1 MQPDSDIQRETYGY
15 YSGLARV
22 VHLER
27 GDIMKKTF
35 LVTML
40 AVVAFATNVF
50 ATEAEAGVLG
60 LKPSANQSV
69 TQSSGNTTNAAN
81 TDVQNVQYDT
91 GKYQYPAQQLK
102 AEGKNFDRYDWRLY
116 QRFDNG
122 QLMYYQWAEDT
133 GNIVEEGRYNSS
145 GQGRKYG
152 VEGLRA
158 LEPFYVNPESSE
170 GEVFGC
176 PEVDGYRAISPD
188 KIVVFESKRTD
199 PFGMRIQ
206 LQTPVFSNPAFT
218 YCQEMTVILPA
229 DIEAGFTKWELF
241 ELKQRYEFQAKARA
255 EGKLQHVYEMVF
267 YSQKRDVANV
277 RLYRENQN
285 EVLFISADQL
295 DKLRQMLQ
303 FTSARSFGEIHREIK
318 NYGFIEAYEGR
329 RMLY

>member
-1 MQPDSDIQRETYGY
+1 
-15 YSGLARV
+15 
-22 VHLER
+22 
-27 GDIMKKTF
+27 MKRSF
-35 LVTML
+35 LVTAL
-40 AVVAFATNVF
+40 AVATLSVNVL
-50 ATEAEAGVLG
+50 AIQAEAGTTG
-60 LKPSANQSV
+60 LKPSANQGV
-69 TQSSGNTTNAAN
+69 TQSSGNTNTTN

-91 GKYQYPAQQLK
+91 SKYQFPAQQLK
-102 AEGKNFDRYDWRLY
+102 AENKTFDATDWHLY

-303 FTSARSFGEIHREIK
+303 FTSARSFGEIHKEIK

>member
-1 MQPDSDIQRETYGY
+1 
-15 YSGLARV
+15 
-22 VHLER
+22 
-27 GDIMKKTF
+27 MKRSF
-35 LVTML
+35 LLTAL
-40 AVVAFATNVF
+40 AVATLSVNVL
-50 ATEAEAGVLG
+50 AIQAEAGTTG
-60 LKPSANQSV
+60 LKPSANQGV
-69 TQSSGNTTNAAN
+69 TQSSGNTNTTN
-81 TDVQNVQYDT
+81 TEVQSIQYDT
-91 GKYQYPAQQLK
+91 AKYQFPAQQLK
-102 AEGKNFDRYDWRLY
+102 AENKTFDATDWRLY

-122 QLMYYQWAEDT
+122 QLMYYQWADDT

-145 GQGRKYG
+145 GQGKKYG
-152 VEGLRA
+152 IEGLRA
-158 LEPFYVNPESSE
+158 LEPFYVSSRSSE
-170 GEVFGC
+170 REIPEC
-176 PEVDGYRAISPD
+176 PEVDGYRAVYPD

-206 LQTPVFSNPAFT
+206 IDTPVFSNPALT
-218 YCQEMTVILPA
+218 YSQEMTVILPA

-267 YSQKRDVANV
+267 YSQKRDVTNV

-318 NYGFIEAYEGR
+318 SYGFIEPYEGR

>member
-1 MQPDSDIQRETYGY
+1 
-15 YSGLARV
+15 
-22 VHLER
+22 
-27 GDIMKKTF
+27 MKRSF
-35 LVTML
+35 LVTAL
-40 AVVAFATNVF
+40 AVATLSVNVL
-50 ATEAEAGVLG
+50 AIQAQAGTTG
-60 LKPSANQSV
+60 LKPSANQNV
-69 TQSSGNTTNAAN
+69 TQPSGNTNAAN

-91 GKYQYPAQQLK
+91 SKYQFPAQQLK
-102 AEGKNFDRYDWRLY
+102 AENKTFDATDWHLY

-145 GQGRKYG
+145 GQGKKYG
-152 VEGLRA
+152 IEGLRA
-158 LEPFYVNPESSE
+158 LEPFYVSSRSSE
-170 GEVFGC
+170 REIPEC
-176 PEVDGYRAISPD
+176 PEVDGYRAVYPD

-206 LQTPVFSNPAFT
+206 LQTPVFSNPALT
-218 YCQEMTVILPA
+218 YSQEMTVILPA

-267 YSQKRDVANV
+267 YSQKRDVTNV

-303 FTSARSFGEIHREIK
+303 FTSTRSFGDIHREIK
-318 NYGFIEAYEGR
+318 NYGFIEPYEGR

>member
-1 MQPDSDIQRETYGY
+1 
-15 YSGLARV
+15 
-22 VHLER
+22 
-27 GDIMKKTF
+27 MKKTIF
-35 LVTML
+35 VTML

-69 TQSSGNTTNAAN
+69 TQSSGNTNAAS
-81 TDVQNVQYDT
+81 TDAQNVQYDT
-91 GKYQYPAQQLK
+91 TKYQFPAQQLK
-102 AEGKNFDRYDWRLY
+102 AENKTFDATDWRLY

-122 QLMYYQWAEDT
+122 QLMYYQWADDT

-152 VEGLRA
+152 IEGLRA

-170 GEVFGC
+170 GEVYGC

-206 LQTPVFSNPAFT
+206 IDTPVFSNPALT
-218 YCQEMTVILPA
+218 YSQEMSVILPV
-229 DIEAGFTKWELF
+229 DLDAGFNKWEAY

-255 EGKLQHVYEMVF
+255 AGKLQHVYEMVF
-267 YSQKRDVANV
+267 YSQKRDVTNV
-277 RLYRENQN
+277 RLYRENQS

>member
-1 MQPDSDIQRETYGY
+1 
-15 YSGLARV
+15 
-22 VHLER
+22 
-27 GDIMKKTF
+27 MKKNF
-35 LVTML
+35 LLTAL
-40 AVVAFATNVF
+40 AVATLSVNVL
-50 ATEAEAGVLG
+50 AIQAEAGVLG
-60 LKPSANQSV
+60 LKPSANQGV
-69 TQSSGNTTNAAN
+69 TQSSGNTSTTN

-91 GKYQYPAQQLK
+91 GKYQYPAQQLI

-145 GQGRKYG
+145 GMGRKYG

-158 LEPFYVNPESSE
+158 LEPFYVNPDSWERE
-170 GEVFGC
+170 IPEC
-176 PEVDGYRAISPD
+176 PEVDGYRAVYPD

-206 LQTPVFSNPAFT
+206 LQTPVFSNPALT
-218 YCQEMTVILPA
+218 YSQEMTVILPA

-241 ELKQRYEFQAKARA
+241 ELKQRYEFQAKARS
-255 EGKLQHVYEMVF
+255 EGKLANVYDMVF
-267 YSQKRDVANV
+267 YSQKRDVTNV
-277 RLYRENQN
+277 RLYRENQK

-303 FTSARSFGEIHREIK
+303 FTSTKSFGEIHREIQ
-318 NYGFIEAYEGR
+318 NYGFINQYDGSK
-329 RMLY
+329 LLW

>member
-1 MQPDSDIQRETYGY
+1 
-15 YSGLARV
+15 
-22 VHLER
+22 
-27 GDIMKKTF
+27 MKKSF
-35 LVTML
+35 LLTAL
-40 AVVAFATNVF
+40 AVATMSVNVL
-50 ATEAEAGVLG
+50 AIQAQAGTTG
-60 LKPSANQSV
+60 LKPSANQGV
-69 TQSSGNTTNAAN
+69 TQSSGNTSTTN
-81 TDVQNVQYDT
+81 TDVQNVQYDST
-91 GKYQYPAQQLK
+91 RYQFPAQQLR
-102 AEGKNFDRYDWRLY
+102 AENKTFDATDWHLY

-303 FTSARSFGEIHREIK
+303 FTSARSFGEIHKEIK

>member
-1 MQPDSDIQRETYGY
+1 MR
-15 YSGLARV
+15 
-22 VHLER
+22 
-27 GDIMKKTF
+27 KTF

-50 ATEAEAGVLG
+50 ATEAEAGVLD

-69 TQSSGNTTNAAN
+69 TQSSGNTNAAS
-81 TDVQNVQYDT
+81 TDAQNVQYDT
-91 GKYQYPAQQLK
+91 TKYQFPAQQLK
-102 AEGKNFDRYDWRLY
+102 AENKTFDATDWRLY

-122 QLMYYQWAEDT
+122 QLMYYQWADDT

-145 GQGRKYG
+145 GQGKKYG
-152 VEGLRA
+152 IEGLRA
-158 LEPFYVNPESSE
+158 LEPFYVSSRSSE
-170 GEVFGC
+170 REIPEC
-176 PEVDGYRAISPD
+176 PEVDGYRAVYPD

-206 LQTPVFSNPAFT
+206 IDTPVFSNPALT
-218 YCQEMTVILPA
+218 YSQEMSVILPV
-229 DIEAGFTKWELF
+229 DLDAGFNKWEAY

-267 YSQKRDVANV
+267 YSQKRDVTNV

-285 EVLFISADQL
+285 EVLFISTDQL

-303 FTSARSFGEIHREIK
+303 FTSARSFGDIHREIK
-318 NYGFIEAYEGR
+318 NYGFIEPYEGR

>member
-1 MQPDSDIQRETYGY
+1 
-15 YSGLARV
+15 
-22 VHLER
+22 
-27 GDIMKKTF
+27 MKKSCLLTA
-35 LVTML
+35 L
-40 AVVAFATNVF
+40 AVATLSINVL
-50 ATEAEAGVLG
+50 AMQAQAGTTG

-69 TQSSGNTTNAAN
+69 TQSSGNTNAAN

-91 GKYQYPAQQLK
+91 SKYQFPAQQFK
-102 AEGKNFDRYDWRLY
+102 AENKTFDATDWHLY

>member
-1 MQPDSDIQRETYGY
+1 
-15 YSGLARV
+15 
-22 VHLER
+22 
-27 GDIMKKTF
+27 MKRSF
-35 LVTML
+35 LLTAL
-40 AVVAFATNVF
+40 AVATLSVNVL
-50 ATEAEAGVLG
+50 AIQAEAGTTG

-69 TQSSGNTTNAAN
+69 IQSSGNTNTTN
-81 TDVQNVQYDT
+81 TEVQSIQYDT
-91 GKYQYPAQQLK
+91 AKYQFPAQQLK
-102 AEGKNFDRYDWRLY
+102 AENKTFDVTDWRLY

-122 QLMYYQWAEDT
+122 QLMYYQWADDT

-145 GQGRKYG
+145 GQGKKYG
-152 VEGLRA
+152 IEGLRS

-170 GEVFGC
+170 GEVYGC

-206 LQTPVFSNPAFT
+206 LQTPVFSDPTFT
-218 YCQEMTVILPA
+218 YSQEMTVILPA

>member
-1 MQPDSDIQRETYGY
+1 
-15 YSGLARV
+15 
-22 VHLER
+22 
-27 GDIMKKTF
+27 MKKSF
-35 LVTML
+35 LLTAL
-40 AVVAFATNVF
+40 AVATMSVNVL
-50 ATEAEAGVLG
+50 AIQAQAGTTG
-60 LKPSANQSV
+60 LKPSANQNV
-69 TQSSGNTTNAAN
+69 TQPSGNTNAAN

-91 GKYQYPAQQLK
+91 AKYQFPAQQLK
-102 AEGKNFDRYDWRLY
+102 AENKTFDATDWRLY

-122 QLMYYQWAEDT
+122 QLMYYQWADDT

-145 GQGRKYG
+145 GQGKKYG
-152 VEGLRA
+152 IEGLRA
-158 LEPFYVNPESSE
+158 LEPFYVSSRSSE
-170 GEVFGC
+170 REIPEC
-176 PEVDGYRAISPD
+176 PEVDGYRAVYPD

-206 LQTPVFSNPAFT
+206 LQTPVFSNPALT
-218 YCQEMTVILPA
+218 YSQEMTVILPA

-267 YSQKRDVANV
+267 YSQKRDVINV

-303 FTSARSFGEIHREIK
+303 FTSARSFGDIHREIK
-318 NYGFIEAYEGR
+318 NYGFIEPYEGR

>member
-1 MQPDSDIQRETYGY
+1 MF
-15 YSGLARV
+15 
-22 VHLER
+22 
-27 GDIMKKTF
+27 KKSF
-35 LVTML
+35 VAIL
-40 AVVAFATNVF
+40 AVAVLSLSTVNSFA
-50 ATEAEAGVLG
+50 AKAGVLG
-60 LKPSANQSV
+60 LKPSANQGA
-69 TQSSGNTTNAAN
+69 TQSSGNTSTTN

-91 GKYQYPAQQLK
+91 SKYQFPAQQLK
-102 AEGKNFDRYDWRLY
+102 AENKTFDATDWHLY

-303 FTSARSFGEIHREIK
+303 FTSARSFGEIHKEIK

>member
-1 MQPDSDIQRETYGY
+1 
-15 YSGLARV
+15 
-22 VHLER
+22 
-27 GDIMKKTF
+27 MKKIF
-35 LVTML
+35 LVTAL
-40 AVVAFATNVF
+40 AVATLSVNVL
-50 ATEAEAGVLG
+50 AIQAEAGVLG

-69 TQSSGNTTNAAN
+69 TQSSGNTNVAN

-91 GKYQYPAQQLK
+91 SKYQFPAQQLK
-102 AEGKNFDRYDWRLY
+102 AENKTFDATDWHLY

-145 GQGRKYG
+145 GMGRKYG

-158 LEPFYVNPESSE
+158 LEPFYASSRSSE
-170 GEVFGC
+170 REIPEC
-176 PEVDGYRAISPD
+176 PEVDGYRAVYPD

-206 LQTPVFSNPAFT
+206 IDTPVFSNPALT
-218 YCQEMTVILPA
+218 YSQEMSVILPV
-229 DIEAGFTKWELF
+229 DPDAGFNKWEAY

-267 YSQKRDVANV
+267 YSQKRDVTNV

-303 FTSARSFGEIHREIK
+303 FTSTRSFGEIHREIK

>member
-1 MQPDSDIQRETYGY
+1 
-15 YSGLARV
+15 
-22 VHLER
+22 
-27 GDIMKKTF
+27 MKRSF
-35 LVTML
+35 LLTAL
-40 AVVAFATNVF
+40 AVATLSVNVL
-50 ATEAEAGVLG
+50 AIQAEAGTTG

-69 TQSSGNTTNAAN
+69 IQSSGNTNTTN
-81 TDVQNVQYDT
+81 TEVQSIQYDT
-91 GKYQYPAQQLK
+91 AKYQFPAQQLK
-102 AEGKNFDRYDWRLY
+102 AENKTFDVTDWRLY

-122 QLMYYQWAEDT
+122 QLMYYQWADDT

-145 GQGRKYG
+145 GQGKKYG
-152 VEGLRA
+152 IEGLRS

-170 GEVFGC
+170 GEVYGC

-206 LQTPVFSNPAFT
+206 IDTPVFSNPAFT
-218 YCQEMTVILPA
+218 YSQEMSVILPV
-229 DIEAGFTKWELF
+229 DLDAGFNKWEAY

-267 YSQKRDVANV
+267 YSQKRDVTNV
-277 RLYRENQN
+277 RLYRENQS

-303 FTSARSFGEIHREIK
+303 FTSARSFGEIRREIK

>member
-1 MQPDSDIQRETYGY
+1 
-15 YSGLARV
+15 
-22 VHLER
+22 
-27 GDIMKKTF
+27 MKRSF
-35 LVTML
+35 LLTAL
-40 AVVAFATNVF
+40 AVATLSVNVL
-50 ATEAEAGVLG
+50 AIQAEAGTTG
-60 LKPSANQSV
+60 LKPSANQGV
-69 TQSSGNTTNAAN
+69 TQSSGNASTTN

-102 AEGKNFDRYDWRLY
+102 AENKTFDVTDWRLY

-122 QLMYYQWAEDT
+122 QLMYYQWADDT

-145 GQGRKYG
+145 GQGKKYG
-152 VEGLRA
+152 IEGLRA

-170 GEVFGC
+170 GEVYGC

-206 LQTPVFSNPAFT
+206 IDTPVFSNPAFT
-218 YCQEMTVILPA
+218 YSQEMSVILPV
-229 DIEAGFTKWELF
+229 DLDAGFNKWEAY
-241 ELKQRYEFQAKARA
+241 ELKQRYEFQDKARA

-267 YSQKRDVANV
+267 YSQKRDVTNV
-277 RLYRENQN
+277 RLYRENQS
-285 EVLFISADQL
+285 EVRFISADQL

>member
-1 MQPDSDIQRETYGY
+1 
-15 YSGLARV
+15 
-22 VHLER
+22 
-27 GDIMKKTF
+27 MKKTF

-69 TQSSGNTTNAAN
+69 TQSSGNTNAAS
-81 TDVQNVQYDT
+81 TDAQNVQYDT
-91 GKYQYPAQQLK
+91 TKYQFPAQQLK
-102 AEGKNFDRYDWRLY
+102 AENKTFDSTDWRLY

-122 QLMYYQWAEDT
+122 QLMYYQWADDT

-145 GQGRKYG
+145 GQGKKYG
-152 VEGLRA
+152 IEGLRA

-170 GEVFGC
+170 GEVYGC

-206 LQTPVFSNPAFT
+206 IDTPVFSNPALT
-218 YCQEMTVILPA
+218 YSQEMSVILPV
-229 DIEAGFTKWELF
+229 DLDAGFNKWEAY

-255 EGKLQHVYEMVF
+255 AGKLQHVYEMVF
-267 YSQKRDVANV
+267 YSQKRDVTNV
-277 RLYRENQN
+277 RLYRENQS

>member
-1 MQPDSDIQRETYGY
+1 MF
-15 YSGLARV
+15 
-22 VHLER
+22 
-27 GDIMKKTF
+27 KKSF
-35 LVTML
+35 VAIL
-40 AVVAFATNVF
+40 AVAVLSLSTVNSFT
-50 ATEAEAGVLG
+50 AEAGVLG
-60 LKPSANQSV
+60 LKPSANQGV
-69 TQSSGNTTNAAN
+69 AQSSGNTSTTN

-91 GKYQYPAQQLK
+91 SKYQYPAQQLI

>member
-1 MQPDSDIQRETYGY
+1 
-15 YSGLARV
+15 
-22 VHLER
+22 
-27 GDIMKKTF
+27 MKKSF
-35 LVTML
+35 LLTAL
-40 AVVAFATNVF
+40 AVATMSVNVL
-50 ATEAEAGVLG
+50 AMQAQAGVLG

-69 TQSSGNTTNAAN
+69 TQSSGNASTTN

-91 GKYQYPAQQLK
+91 SKYQFPAQQLK
-102 AEGKNFDRYDWRLY
+102 AENKTFDATDWHLY

-145 GQGRKYG
+145 GMGRKYG

-158 LEPFYVNPESSE
+158 LEPFYASSRSSE
-170 GEVFGC
+170 REIPEC
-176 PEVDGYRAISPD
+176 PEVDGYRAVYPD

-206 LQTPVFSNPAFT
+206 IDTPLFSNPALT
-218 YCQEMTVILPA
+218 YSQEMSVILPV
-229 DIEAGFTKWELF
+229 DPDAGFNKWEAY

-267 YSQKRDVANV
+267 YSQKRDVTNV

-303 FTSARSFGEIHREIK
+303 FTSTRSFGEIHREIK

>member
-1 MQPDSDIQRETYGY
+1 
-15 YSGLARV
+15 
-22 VHLER
+22 
-27 GDIMKKTF
+27 MKRSF
-35 LVTML
+35 LVTAL
-40 AVVAFATNVF
+40 AVATISVNTL
-50 ATEAEAGVLG
+50 AMQAQAGTTG

-69 TQSSGNTTNAAN
+69 TQSSGNTNAAS
-81 TDVQNVQYDT
+81 TDAQNVQYDT
-91 GKYQYPAQQLK
+91 TKYQFPAQQFK
-102 AEGKNFDRYDWRLY
+102 AENKTFDATDWHLY

-176 PEVDGYRAISPD
+176 PEVDGHRAISPD

-303 FTSARSFGEIHREIK
+303 FTSARSFGEIHKEIK

>member
-1 MQPDSDIQRETYGY
+1 
-15 YSGLARV
+15 
-22 VHLER
+22 
-27 GDIMKKTF
+27 MKTSF
-35 LVTML
+35 LLTAL
-40 AVVAFATNVF
+40 AVATLSVNVL
-50 ATEAEAGVLG
+50 AIQAEAGTTG
-60 LKPSANQSV
+60 LKPSANQGV
-69 TQSSGNTTNAAN
+69 TQSSGNTNTAN
-81 TDVQNVQYDT
+81 TEVQSIQYDT
-91 GKYQYPAQQLK
+91 AKYQFPAQQFK
-102 AEGKNFDRYDWRLY
+102 AENKTFDATDWHLY

-303 FTSARSFGEIHREIK
+303 FTSARSFGEIHKEIK

>member
-1 MQPDSDIQRETYGY
+1 
-15 YSGLARV
+15 
-22 VHLER
+22 
-27 GDIMKKTF
+27 MKKAIF
-35 LVTML
+35 ITML

-60 LKPSANQSV
+60 LKPSENQSV
-69 TQSSGNTTNAAN
+69 TQSSGNTNAAN

-91 GKYQYPAQQLK
+91 TKYQFPAQQLK
-102 AEGKNFDRYDWRLY
+102 AENKTFDATDWRLY

-122 QLMYYQWAEDT
+122 QLMYYQWADDT

-145 GQGRKYG
+145 GQGKKYG
-152 VEGLRA
+152 IEGLRA

-170 GEVFGC
+170 GEVYGC

-206 LQTPVFSNPAFT
+206 IDTPVFSNPAFT
-218 YCQEMTVILPA
+218 YSQEMSVILPV
-229 DIEAGFTKWELF
+229 DLDAGFNKWEAY

-267 YSQKRDVANV
+267 YSQKRDVTNV
-277 RLYRENQN
+277 RLYRENQS

>member
-1 MQPDSDIQRETYGY
+1 
-15 YSGLARV
+15 
-22 VHLER
+22 
-27 GDIMKKTF
+27 MKRSF

-40 AVVAFATNVF
+40 AVAVLSLSTVNSFA
-50 ATEAEAGVLG
+50 AKAGVLG
-60 LKPSANQSV
+60 LKPSANQGV
-69 TQSSGNTTNAAN
+69 AQSSGNASTTN

-91 GKYQYPAQQLK
+91 AKYQFPAQQLK
-102 AEGKNFDRYDWRLY
+102 AENKTFDATDWHLY

-267 YSQKRDVANV
+267 YSQKRDVTNV

-303 FTSARSFGEIHREIK
+303 FTSARSFGDIHREIK

>member
-1 MQPDSDIQRETYGY
+1 
-15 YSGLARV
+15 
-22 VHLER
+22 
-27 GDIMKKTF
+27 MKKSF
-35 LVTML
+35 LLTAL
-40 AVVAFATNVF
+40 AVATMSVNVL
-50 ATEAEAGVLG
+50 AMQVQAGTTG
-60 LKPSANQSV
+60 LKPSANQGV
-69 TQSSGNTTNAAN
+69 TQSSGNNSTTN
-81 TDVQNVQYDT
+81 TDVQNVQYDST
-91 GKYQYPAQQLK
+91 RYQFPAQQLK
-102 AEGKNFDRYDWRLY
+102 AENKTFDATDWHLY

>member
-1 MQPDSDIQRETYGY
+1 
-15 YSGLARV
+15 
-22 VHLER
+22 
-27 GDIMKKTF
+27 MKRSF
-35 LVTML
+35 LVTAL
-40 AVVAFATNVF
+40 AVATISVNTL
-50 ATEAEAGVLG
+50 AMQAQAGTTG

-69 TQSSGNTTNAAN
+69 TQSSGNTNAAS
-81 TDVQNVQYDT
+81 TDAQNVQYDT
-91 GKYQYPAQQLK
+91 TKYQFPAQQFK
-102 AEGKNFDRYDWRLY
+102 AENKTFDATDWHLY

-303 FTSARSFGEIHREIK
+303 FTSARSFGEIHKEIK

>member
-1 MQPDSDIQRETYGY
+1 
-15 YSGLARV
+15 
-22 VHLER
+22 
-27 GDIMKKTF
+27 MKKSF
-35 LVTML
+35 LLTAL
-40 AVVAFATNVF
+40 AVATMSVNVL
-50 ATEAEAGVLG
+50 AMQAQAGVLG
-60 LKPSANQSV
+60 LKPSANQGA
-69 TQSSGNTTNAAN
+69 TQSSSNTNTTN

-91 GKYQYPAQQLK
+91 AKYQFPAQQLK
-102 AEGKNFDRYDWRLY
+102 AENKTFDATDWHLY

-145 GQGRKYG
+145 GMGRKYG

-158 LEPFYVNPESSE
+158 LEPFYASSRSSE
-170 GEVFGC
+170 REIPEC
-176 PEVDGYRAISPD
+176 PEVDGYRAVYPD

-206 LQTPVFSNPAFT
+206 IDTPVFSNPALT
-218 YCQEMTVILPA
+218 YSQEMSVILPV
-229 DIEAGFTKWELF
+229 DPDAGFNKWEAY

-267 YSQKRDVANV
+267 YSQKRDVTNV

-303 FTSARSFGEIHREIK
+303 FTSTRSFGEIHREIK

>member
-1 MQPDSDIQRETYGY
+1 
-15 YSGLARV
+15 
-22 VHLER
+22 
-27 GDIMKKTF
+27 MKRSF
-35 LVTML
+35 LLTAL
-40 AVVAFATNVF
+40 AVATLSVNVL
-50 ATEAEAGVLG
+50 AIQAEAGTTG
-60 LKPSANQSV
+60 LKPSANQGV
-69 TQSSGNTTNAAN
+69 TQSNGNTSTTN

-91 GKYQYPAQQLK
+91 AKYQFPAQQLK
-102 AEGKNFDRYDWRLY
+102 AENKTFDATDWHLY

>member
-1 MQPDSDIQRETYGY
+1 
-15 YSGLARV
+15 
-22 VHLER
+22 
-27 GDIMKKTF
+27 MKKNF
-35 LVTML
+35 LLRTL
-40 AVVAFATNVF
+40 AVAILSVNVL
-50 ATEAEAGVLG
+50 AMQAEAGVLG

-69 TQSSGNTTNAAN
+69 TQSSGNTNAAN

-91 GKYQYPAQQLK
+91 AKYQFPAQQLK
-102 AEGKNFDRYDWRLY
+102 AENKTFDATDWHLY

-241 ELKQRYEFQAKARA
+241 ELKQRYEFQAKARS

-303 FTSARSFGEIHREIK
+303 FTSARSFGDIHREIK